1 MKNIRQFFKQA
12 SEFQELATIRVND
25 LLNARGIKYSVTLR
39 EFEFYLTSVTIKY
52 IEDSSHPCPDK
63 DEITL
68 TEVELGMD
76 DDYWKEYISAINQ
89 KRLDDESNR
98 LKALDKANLEK
109 KKAEFERLKS
119 ELGYS

>member
-1 MKNIRQFFKQA
+1 MKRYYIYNSNETKEIYIGKFK
-12 SEFQELATIRVND
+12 ND
-25 LLNARGIKYSVTLR
+25 
-39 EFEFYLTSVTIKY
+39 
-52 IEDSSHPCPDK
+52 EDF
-63 DEITL
+63 
-68 TEVELGMD
+68 
-76 DDYWKEYISAINQ
+76 WKEYISAINQ